1 MDQKERETTNT
12 LNCVSLCMIDWST
25 LGHWLFLLQWSSLVS
40 FKTILS
46 QKKVVLS
53 EVWSVVMSLYEL
65 FHSFIHCSHCS
76 GALYL
81 LRLLWG
87 RKSCLIR
94 GLICGHGFM
103 WTLSFVHG
111 FDESFS
117 SFLGDWGYKVSS
129 LHKFVSRCVNLFL
142 FIPSWV
148 CVNSFSSFMG
158 LYEQSFIHGSA

>member
-87 RKSCLIR
+87 RKSCFIR
-94 GLICGHGFM
+94 GLICGHGFIQ
-103 WTLSFVHG
+103 TLSFIHSLFPLQWSLVFFKTTLRQKKLSYQR
-111 FDESFS
+111 FD
-117 SFLGDWGYKVSS
+117 LW
-129 LHKFVSRCVNLFL
+129 
-142 FIPSWV
+142 SWV
-148 CVNSFSSFMG
+148 YVNSFIRSWIWWK
-158 LYEQSFIHGSA
+158 L